1 MSPNPSF
8 LDYKLLL
15 PVPAS
20 NFVAL
25 RRTET
30 AIGIRCMSL
39 ILNGVFAITELDNI
53 PLQWKCSRGVLR
65 CGLHCRAIVGV
76 RQLQLVLAANVLNEI
91 ASGRD
96 GHDVPASVRVGIAKQ
111 SCTHPT
117 NQSDIGSKLGSLGVT
132 PIGTLL

>member
-53 PLQWKCSRGVLR
+53 PLHIRHVS
-65 CGLHCRAIVGV
+65 
-76 RQLQLVLAANVLNEI
+76 
-91 ASGRD
+91 
-96 GHDVPASVRVGIAKQ
+96 VPFAMYKERR
-111 SCTHPT
+111 
-117 NQSDIGSKLGSLGVT
+117 
-132 PIGTLL
+132 